1 MMDASSEKSRVHVE
15 KTVLPASLNDP
26 NDLSLRH
33 VERDVV
39 IPNRVRDRVKKEKCS
54 AEYAQLD
61 KCMSQFGM
69 SRIWRCYKTR
79 DTLNTCLLSWYY
91 DPDFVQEC
99 TVEYLEDRS
108 EYRRTGR
115 MSERLR
121 KQMGAEAFE
130 KIEKTKA
137 RARKK

>member
-1 MMDASSEKSRVHVE
+1 MTDTSSEKSRVHVE

-39 IPNRVRDRVKKEKCS
+39 IPSRVRDRVKREKCP

-61 KCMSQFGM
+61 KCMSQFGF

-79 DTLNTCLLSWYY
+79 DTLNTCLLRWYY

-99 TVEYLEDRS
+99 TIEYLNDRS

-121 KQMGAEAFE
+121 KQKGAEAIESME
-130 KIEKTKA
+130 KANA
-137 RARKK
+137 RQRKK